1 MEFAYDVDT
10 FDNESKRREKGNASN
25 EGEGLG
31 VSLKLSSLTT
41 SDFTKKLQS
50 LSLIGGYSNKLN
62 GDSTNETN
70 KQLMSLNAKAN
81 KRARISIELLDSIG
95 FNYNPVS
102 GKTTNGL
109 ENTDTF
115 NRTDAF
121 LYTSC
126 QDGKDT
132 VDKLTRVLESHDG
145 YDSSIRHSLTI
156 LERRIEYEISLDKSN
171 SSEQAIT
178 ESLKH
183 LTEVGQQGSLARRN
197 LRGLIEDDL
206 LHQYSAQLRNFNKI
220 VKLVET
226 VRPNLSTI
234 TNEYNDL
241 CKKLENNIDISK
253 NLKDSISSLNEQKR
267 VINLKKNILLAFK
280 STFTISQYEGHLIRF
295 APLDDPT
302 TTADFFKAV
311 EKIKSIQGNCEV
323 LLGMENEKLGLSIMK
338 QMNELLI
345 SVNDKISSY
354 IQKNV
359 DYVYSGTSSS
369 TSHISKNIDI
379 STFQVCLIYLWRN
392 NRAKFESIM
401 SDMVES
407 RSRSIS
413 NEFLSQ
419 LKGYSEEVNTQD
431 QLANKQNTKSRS
443 KTASRLFLS
452 SYDTV
457 RFISDTLAYIHS
469 LLVNEMENA
478 RSFFTF
484 DFESDNNDN
493 KELESMIGGVVTSI
507 VKGLNN
513 PLKGSIENVLRQE
526 SKPSTLVNSY
536 ELIDLYSS
544 MYHKLLYPKNDVEDV
559 PGDSL
564 MNTMNFLMSETQD
577 RIFFV
582 IKLKLKNLEV
592 ELSDQDINTLED
604 SDVIPNWILEWC
616 SFVDELFGPL
626 SSKFSFND
634 EEQHIV
640 GLSDEKWNDLV
651 NLLIEKPTQLVE
663 DTKRKS
669 KVDKKEILIWSLNCL
684 DYFFN
689 KMDINPFLSKKA
701 SYIHQQI
708 DKTTKTLTDLEF
720 TGLLKSSGLF
730 DIYNLVNMIFSLDD
744 EFFDVS
750 FYQPILENKLF
761 NSNTFLNANQKL
773 EEFLS
778 GYINQ
783 NELGSLMSPALFNKV
798 FFDSSM
804 RFIDFY
810 KKLALI
816 VQEYLRDSENNAI
829 KVFQWDDMTIA
840 TLLGIEDYY
849 QEQQQ

>member
-1 MEFAYDVDT
+1 
-10 FDNESKRREKGNASN
+10 
-25 EGEGLG
+25 
-31 VSLKLSSLTT
+31 
-41 SDFTKKLQS
+41 
-50 LSLIGGYSNKLN
+50 
-62 GDSTNETN
+62 
-70 KQLMSLNAKAN
+70 
-81 KRARISIELLDSIG
+81 
-95 FNYNPVS
+95 
-102 GKTTNGL
+102 
-109 ENTDTF
+109 
-115 NRTDAF
+115 
-121 LYTSC
+121 
-126 QDGKDT
+126 
-132 VDKLTRVLESHDG
+132 
-145 YDSSIRHSLTI
+145 
-156 LERRIEYEISLDKSN
+156 
-171 SSEQAIT
+171 
-178 ESLKH
+178 
-183 LTEVGQQGSLARRN
+183 
-197 LRGLIEDDL
+197 
-206 LHQYSAQLRNFNKI
+206 
-220 VKLVET
+220 
-226 VRPNLSTI
+226 
-234 TNEYNDL
+234 
-241 CKKLENNIDISK
+241 
-253 NLKDSISSLNEQKR
+253 
-267 VINLKKNILLAFK
+267 
-280 STFTISQYEGHLIRF
+280 
-295 APLDDPT
+295 
-302 TTADFFKAV
+302 
-311 EKIKSIQGNCEV
+311 
-323 LLGMENEKLGLSIMK
+323 
-338 QMNELLI
+338 
-345 SVNDKISSY
+345 
-354 IQKNV
+354 
-359 DYVYSGTSSS
+359 
-369 TSHISKNIDI
+369 
-379 STFQVCLIYLWRN
+379 
-392 NRAKFESIM
+392 
-401 SDMVES
+401 
-407 RSRSIS
+407 
-413 NEFLSQ
+413 
-419 LKGYSEEVNTQD
+419 
-431 QLANKQNTKSRS
+431 
-443 KTASRLFLS
+443 
-452 SYDTV
+452 
-457 RFISDTLAYIHS
+457 
-469 LLVNEMENA
+469 MENA

-559 PGDSL
+559 SGDSL

-582 IKLKLKNLEV
+582 TKLKLKNLEV
-592 ELSDQDINTLED
+592 ELSDQDIDTLED

-616 SFVDELFGPL
+616 SFVDVLFGPL
-626 SSKFSFND
+626 SSKFSLND

-761 NSNTFLNANQKL
+761 NANTFLNANQKL

-778 GYINQ
+778 SYINQ
-783 NELGSLMSPALFNKV
+783 NELSSLMSPTLFNKV

-804 RFIDFY
+804 KFIDFY
-810 KKLALI
+810 KKLSLI

-849 QEQQQ
+849 QEHQQ

>member
-95 FNYNPVS
+95 FNYSPVS

-109 ENTDTF
+109 EKTDTF

-121 LYTSC
+121 MYTYS

-171 SSEQAIT
+171 SSEHAIT

-206 LHQYSAQLRNFNKI
+206 LHQYSTQLRNFNKI
-220 VKLVET
+220 VKMVET

-241 CKKLENNIDISK
+241 CKKLENNMDISK

-267 VINLKKNILLAFK
+267 VINLKRNILLAFK
-280 STFTISQYEGHLIRF
+280 STFTISQYEEHLIRF

-302 TTADFFKAV
+302 TSADFFKAI

-345 SVNDKISSY
+345 SVNDKVSSY

-559 PGDSL
+559 LGDSL

-616 SFVDELFGPL
+616 SFVDELFGPP

-761 NSNTFLNANQKL
+761 NANTFLNANQKL

-778 GYINQ
+778 SYINQ
-783 NELGSLMSPALFNKV
+783 NELSSLMSPTLFNKV

-804 RFIDFY
+804 KFIDFY
-810 KKLALI
+810 KKLSLI

-849 QEQQQ
+849 QEHQQ

>member
-10 FDNESKRREKGNASN
+10 FDNESKRREKGNAST

-109 ENTDTF
+109 ENTNTF

-121 LYTSC
+121 MYTYC

-171 SSEQAIT
+171 SSEHAIT

-206 LHQYSAQLRNFNKI
+206 LHQYSTQLRNFNKI
-220 VKLVET
+220 VKMVET

-234 TNEYNDL
+234 ANEYNDL
-241 CKKLENNIDISK
+241 CKKLENNMDITK
-253 NLKDSISSLNEQKR
+253 NLEDSISSLNEQKR
-267 VINLKKNILLAFK
+267 VINLKRNILLAFK
-280 STFTISQYEGHLIRF
+280 STFTISQYEEHLIRF

-302 TTADFFKAV
+302 TSADFFKAI

-345 SVNDKISSY
+345 SVNDKVSSY

-663 DTKRKS
+663 GTKRKS

-761 NSNTFLNANQKL
+761 NANTFLNANQKL

-778 GYINQ
+778 SYINQ
-783 NELGSLMSPALFNKV
+783 NELSSLMSPTLFNKV

-804 RFIDFY
+804 KFIDFY
-810 KKLALI
+810 KKLSLI

-849 QEQQQ
+849 QEHQQ